1 MHFLKFFVVQIRKIC
16 PEIFIQGN
24 KIRKNTFQFL
34 FFEKHVPKFL
44 FNSKSGNSGRGGKRC
59 VREEKNS
66 IDNIFDNNPLK
77 IRFLVQ

>member
-1 MHFLKFFVVQIRKIC
+1 LWFKFEKHVPKFLFKEK
-16 PEIFIQGN
+16 N
-24 KIRKNTFQFL
+24 SKNTFQFL

-59 VREEKNS
+59 VREEKNY